1 MFRKQKEDDTVSDAV
16 SVRVKKDELLHLQA
30 LFSSSSDEK
39 LSKYKLI
46 QCAIQHTL
54 KCDNPLSGISGIS
67 SNGNEISIKKHSNIL
82 SVKEAA
88 AMFDVTTKT
97 IRNWIHDKK
106 IVALR
111 PGREFLVL
119 KDSLEKLL
127 EPTVVYFD

>member
-1 MFRKQKEDDTVSDAV
+1 MSSKAV
-16 SVRVKKDELLHLQA
+16 SVRLKQEEIQQLIT
-30 LFSSSSDEK
+30 LFSSEQDIST
-39 LSKYKLI
+39 YKLV
-46 QCAIQHTL
+46 QFAIKHTL
-54 KCDNPLSGISGIS
+54 TCDNPLSGISDIS
-67 SNGNEISIKKHSNIL
+67 SNGNKISIKKHSNIL

-119 KDSLEKLL
+119 RDSLEKLL
-127 EPTVVYFD
+127 KPTVVYQDTIL